1 MQLLAA
7 PCCLCVVDER
17 HACFVRDFECFPCCG
32 SFSGVGWRARQSK
45 QGVGFLV
52 WLGKLRWCAPA
63 SEDGGV
69 GVVAAGVGATVANP
83 SCSWLERFLAATVP
97 RWQRPWVWAC
107 ARRER
112 CSTPPPFAALAL
124 LCCGGCASR
133 VCCTLAVHTLYRW
146 CCRRAARCGL
156 RFLTGS
162 FNELS

>member
-17 HACFVRDFECFPCCG
+17 HACFVRDFECFPRCG

-83 SCSWLERFLAATVP
+83 SCSWLEDSLQLLCRAGNGRGSGHA
-97 RWQRPWVWAC
+97 QG
-107 ARRER
+107 RRGVVHLLP
-112 CSTPPPFAALAL
+112 CSAGSAL
-124 LCCGGCASR
+124 LWWLCFP
-133 VCCTLAVHTLYRW
+133 
-146 CCRRAARCGL
+146 GL
-156 RFLTGS
+156 LHPGRPYVI
-162 FNELS
+162 